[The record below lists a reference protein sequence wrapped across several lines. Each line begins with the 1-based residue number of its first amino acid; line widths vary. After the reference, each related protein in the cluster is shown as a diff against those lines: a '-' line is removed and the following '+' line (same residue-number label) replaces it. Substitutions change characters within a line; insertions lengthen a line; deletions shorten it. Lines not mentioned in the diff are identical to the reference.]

1 MANNIAD
8 SRSDSPIRNRV
19 GSMAGQFKTPLLI
32 LGGFVVLAW
41 FLELIDRLI
50 LGGALDGLGVKP
62 RSFSGLKGILFM
74 PFLHSGFGHLLSN
87 TIPFIVLGALVML
100 SGLNTF
106 FTVVGLSMV
115 VSGVGVWLLGGANSV
130 HIGASGVVFGLF
142 GYLLTRAY
150 FERSLSAIIIA
161 FAVLVFY
168 GGILWGLLP
177 FWLGVSWLGHLFG
190 FAGGVLA
197 AYWLSKRQQP

>member
-1 MANNIAD
+1 MTN
-8 SRSDSPIRNRV
+8 SSSDIPIRNRFV
-19 GSMAGQFKTPLLI
+19 TLSSQIKTPLII
-32 LGGFVVLAW
+32 LGGFVVLVW
-41 FLELIDRLI
+41 LLELIDWLI
-50 LGGALDGLGVKP
+50 LDGALDGLGVKP

-74 PFLHSGFGHLLSN
+74 PFLHNGFGHLLSN

-106 FTVVGLSMV
+106 FTVVGLSML

-142 GYLLTRAY
+142 GFLLTRAY
-150 FERSLSAIIIA
+150 FERSISAIVIA

-190 FAGGVLA
+190 FAGGVIA
-197 AYWLSKRQQP
+197 AYWLNKRRQP